1 MTFSSPEYRLTTSL
15 NKIDSAFSSLCR
27 SHSCIYGR
35 QSITS
40 TGGAKRY
47 SPLEKDCETITCQG
61 FVGFELTK
69 CKRKC
74 ISQFCYNELYAW
86 DEANFVIAIKKQFY
100 CFCLKLE
107 QGEIDVRLTSFK
119 GCVVKQLQDQES
131 KKRG

>member
-1 MTFSSPEYRLTTSL
+1 MKMVFRKLQNVLVLLLCSALLIRFSDAKDFRYKHYTFRKKQRL
-15 NKIDSAFSSLCR
+15 
-27 SHSCIYGR
+27 
-35 QSITS
+35 
-40 TGGAKRY
+40 AKRY

-86 DEANFVIAIKKQFY
+86 DE
-100 CFCLKLE
+100 LE